1 MKLTSSLYI
10 QIQSM
15 AAEIKSQI
23 IEEINKRQEESQSS
37 SDQPA
42 CHVDLW

>member
-1 MKLTSSLYI
+1 MKLISSLYI

-37 SDQPA
+37 SEQPVR
-42 CHVDLW
+42 HVDLW